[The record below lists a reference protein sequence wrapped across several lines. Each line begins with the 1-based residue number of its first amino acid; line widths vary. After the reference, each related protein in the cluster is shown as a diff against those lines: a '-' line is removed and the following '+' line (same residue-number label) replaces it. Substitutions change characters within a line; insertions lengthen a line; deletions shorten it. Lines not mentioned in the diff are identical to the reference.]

1 MSQLCCTWWLT
12 GPWGPGEL
20 LFPHREQSRQ
30 ASTSAFYQ
38 WYDRIRSRLPFWKFY
53 SFLFCRCLNS
63 WAVRE
68 PHRILVFSLPPLDPP
83 LILQSYSEQAHDMHI
98 HISQIWTCM
107 FENQPQDLRPSQGSL
122 RPLLERCKT

>member
-12 GPWGPGEL
+12 GPWGPEEL
-20 LFPHREQSRQ
+20 LFPHRERSRR

-63 WAVRE
+63 WAMRE
-68 PHRILVFSLPPLDPP
+68 PHRILVFSLPPSDPS
-83 LILQSYSEQAHDMHI
+83 LSLQRCSEQAHHMHI
-98 HISQIWTCM
+98 HTSQICTCM
-107 FENQPQDLRPSQGSL
+107 FENQPRVLCPSQGSL
-122 RPLLERCKT
+122 GPLLKCCMT